1 MSEKNAPHPFIPKLT
16 EQFERRQID
25 RREFLRTSTL
35 LGLSATAA
43 YGVVAK
49 VTGQDFMPA
58 AQAADMPRGGTLRIA
73 MQVQALDQPHTY
85 SWYET
90 DITRQVCEFL
100 TRTGQDNVTRPS
112 LLEGWSVSEDLKT
125 WTLNLRRDV
134 KWHDGRPF
142 VADDVVWNLRHVL
155 DPDTGSS
162 MLGLMQSYM
171 MEEFDT
177 GKKDDAGAA
186 VMSMRLWADNAI
198 EKVDDHTVRLNC
210 KEPQLAVP
218 EHMFHYPMHILDP
231 AEKGNF
237 GVGSN
242 GTGPFELV
250 ELKVGEKAVLKA
262 RKDYWGTGPFVDEF
276 ILVDLGE
283 EPATAFAAVV
293 GKQVDGIRE
302 VDISMLEQVS
312 AMPELTVYSTATAQT
327 AVARMRPDHKPF
339 DDPRVRKA
347 MRLAIDSK
355 RVLEIAHRG
364 KGLAGQHDHVCQI
377 HPEYAD
383 IGAPVRDVAAAR
395 QLLAEAGHPDGIDV
409 EIACKADPAWEIAA
423 VQEMQ
428 QQWKEAGIRVAIN
441 NMPASSYWDVW
452 DKVPFGFTE
461 WTHRPLAVM
470 VLALAYRTGAS
481 WNESGYSNP
490 EFDALLTRAEGIADP
505 IERSKVMADIEA
517 LMREDGPVVQP
528 LWRSVLSVHQNYVK
542 GFRMHP
548 TSYLFAEEYA
558 IEKA

>member
-1 MSEKNAPHPFIPKLT
+1 MSRSTPHPFIPKLKAL
-16 EQFERRQID
+16 FESRRID

-35 LGLSATAA
+35 LGLSSAAA
-43 YGVVAK
+43 YGMVANI
-49 VTGQDFMPA
+49 TGEGLIPEA
-58 AQAADMPRGGTLRIA
+58 RAADMPRGGTLRIA
-73 MQVQALDQPHTY
+73 MPVSALDSPHTY
-85 SWYET
+85 AWLET

-100 TRTGQDNVTRPS
+100 TRTGQDNITRPS
-112 LLEGWSVSEDLKT
+112 LLESWQPSEDLKT

-142 VADDVVWNLRHVL
+142 VADDVVWNLNHVL
-155 DPDTGSS
+155 DAEVGSS

-171 MEEFDT
+171 LEEYDT
-177 GKKDDAGAA
+177 GAKDDAGAP
-186 VMSMRLWADNAI
+186 VMSTRLWADNAI
-198 EKVDDHTVRLNC
+198 EKVDEHTVRLNC

-218 EHMFHYPMHILDP
+218 EHLFHYPMHIIDP
-231 AEKGNF
+231 AEKGQF

-283 EPATAFAAVV
+283 ESATNFAALVSD
-293 GKQVDGIRE
+293 QVDGMRE
-302 VDISMLEQVS
+302 VDIGLLDQVN
-312 AMPELTVYSTATAQT
+312 AVPDLVVYSTATAQT
-327 AVARMRPDHKPF
+327 AVARMRPEHKPF
-339 DDPRVRKA
+339 DDARVRKA
-347 MRLAIDSK
+347 MRLAIDPE

-364 KGLAGQHDHVCQI
+364 KGLAANHDHVCQI

-383 IGAPVRDVAAAR
+383 IGPAKRDVAAAKK
-395 QLLAEAGHPDGIDV
+395 LLAEAGYPDGIDV
-409 EIACKADPAWEIAA
+409 EIAAKADPAWELVA
-423 VQEMQ
+423 VQVMQ
-428 QQWKEAGIRVAIN
+428 QQWKEAGIRVNIN
-441 NMPASSYWDVW
+441 NMPATSYWDVW

-470 VLALAYRTGAS
+470 VLSLAYRTGAP

-490 EFDALLTRAEGIADP
+490 EFDRLLTQAEGIADP
-505 IERSKVMADIEA
+505 VARSKVMAEIQT

-528 LWRSVLSVHQNYVK
+528 LWRSVMAVHHKRVK

-558 IEKA
+558 IEA